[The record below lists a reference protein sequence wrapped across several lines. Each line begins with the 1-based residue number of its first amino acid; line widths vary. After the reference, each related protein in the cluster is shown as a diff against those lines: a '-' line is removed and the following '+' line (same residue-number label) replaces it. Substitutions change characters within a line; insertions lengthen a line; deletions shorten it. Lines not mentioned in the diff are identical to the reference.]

1 MNAMPES
8 SVSNNDFL
16 KKISEVIEENI
27 SNEKF
32 GVSELAG
39 KMGMSRSNLLRKI
52 RKLTNLSASQYIS
65 QERLKSAMELLKSGS
80 YNISE
85 VSYEVGFS
93 STSYFTKCFREY
105 YGYPPGEVGK
115 HSEKDGEDAG
125 GQKQQVPPGKR
136 KRVTLLVSI
145 LALTAIIIMLF
156 SIVEP
161 LSSKKNKL
169 KNSIAVLPFRNDS
182 NDSSNVYLINGLMET
197 LLNDLQQIEDLRVIS
212 RTSVEKYRHNTLT
225 IPEIAEELNVN
236 FIIEGSGQKIGD
248 QILLNIQLIEASR
261 DKHLWSEQ
269 YRRESKD
276 IFELQRE
283 IANAI
288 VDEIEVII
296 TPEEEERMQDAP
308 TDNPI
313 AYDYFFKGLD
323 VFHSGT
329 AEGLLESILYFEKA
343 IEYDREFARAYADIA
358 IAYAMLD
365 LYQVKKSH
373 LEEISFNAAKALQFD
388 SKLSQ
393 SLVANALLHINIGEH
408 EKAVPYL
415 EKALKYNPNSA
426 MVINLLSDFYAN
438 YMPDTE
444 KYLEYALKGINIDLA
459 AHDSTETSFIYL
471 HVSNAFIQS
480 GFVDEAMLYIDKA
493 LEYDRNN
500 SYAAY
505 VRAFILYARDGNLEK
520 TNDILLKVLNGD
532 MTRFDI
538 LQEIGK
544 IYYYMRD
551 YENAL
556 IYYRKFLD
564 IREAQN
570 LEVYRFENAKI
581 GVVLDKMGLKEEAE
595 QLFDEYLIYAENSD
609 AVYRHVSLAMYYS
622 YTGDSDSAIEH
633 LKMFSQQEKYHYWT
647 ILFLE
652 IDPLV
657 DPIIQ
662 HPEFEKIFGQIKSN
676 FWERHNK
683 LSASLKNDGL
693 I

>member
-1 MNAMPES
+1 MNNMPES
-8 SVSNNDFL
+8 SSSHNDFL
-16 KKISEVIEENI
+16 IKAAGIIEENI

-39 KMGMSRSNLLRKI
+39 EMGMSRSNLLRKI
-52 RKLTNLSASQYIS
+52 RKHTNLSASQYIS
-65 QERLKSAMELLKSGS
+65 QERLKSAMEMLKSGS

-85 VSYEVGFS
+85 VSYKVGFS
-93 STSYFTKCFREY
+93 STSYFTKCFREF
-105 YGYPPGEVGK
+105 YGYPPGEISK
-115 HSEKDGEDAG
+115 HSELDGKDTG
-125 GQKQQVPPGKR
+125 GQKQRLPSGKR
-136 KRVTLLVSI
+136 KLVTLMVST
-145 LALTAIIIMLF
+145 LALAAMITMLI
-156 SIVEP
+156 SIVKP
-161 LSSKKNKL
+161 FSSQTKNL
-169 KNSIAVLPFRNDS
+169 ENSIAVLPFKNDS

-212 RTSVEKYRHNTLT
+212 RTSVEKYRHNTLS
-225 IPEIAEELNVN
+225 ISEIAEELNVN

-269 YRRESKD
+269 YRRESND

-283 IANAI
+283 IAHAI

-296 TPEEEERMQDAP
+296 TPEEEERIQNAP

-329 AEGLLESILYFEKA
+329 TEGLLESISYFEKA
-343 IEYDREFARAYADIA
+343 IEYDHKFARAHADIA

-365 LYQVKKSH
+365 LYHVEKNY
-373 LEEISFNAAKALQFD
+373 LEEISFYAEKALQFD
-388 SKLSQ
+388 SKLPQ
-393 SLVANALLHINIGEH
+393 SLAANALLHMNIGEY
-408 EKAVPYL
+408 EKAEPYL

-426 MVINLLSDFYAN
+426 MVINILSDFYTS

-459 AHDSTETSFIYL
+459 AHDSVETSFIYL

-505 VRAFILYARDGNLEK
+505 VRAFILYARDGDLEK
-520 TNDILLKVLNGD
+520 TNDILIKVLNGD

-570 LEVYRFENAKI
+570 LDVYRFENAKI
-581 GVVLDKMGLKEEAE
+581 GVVLDKMGLKEESK

-609 AVYRHVSLAMYYS
+609 AVYKHVSLAMYYS
-622 YTGDSDSAIEH
+622 YTGDTDSAIEH
-633 LKMFSQQEKYHYWT
+633 LKMFSQQEKFHYWT

-657 DPIIQ
+657 DPIKE
-662 HPEFEKIFGQIKSN
+662 HPEFENIFSQIKSN

-683 LSASLKNDGL
+683 LSTSLKNDGL